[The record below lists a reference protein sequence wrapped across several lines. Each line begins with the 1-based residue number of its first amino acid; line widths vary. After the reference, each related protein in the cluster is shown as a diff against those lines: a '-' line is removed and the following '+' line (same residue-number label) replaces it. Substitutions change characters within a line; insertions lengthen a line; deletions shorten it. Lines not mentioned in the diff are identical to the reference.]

1 MKIGV
6 PRETTVGENR
16 VALIPDDVAKLV
28 KKGIEISLETGA
40 GAGSWFSDEEYVEAG
55 AKLVSDGVE
64 LLANSDFVVRVRKP
78 AREEIEPLR
87 KGTLHVSLLDPFLS
101 PETTSELSK
110 QGVSA
115 FSMEMI
121 PRTTYAQ
128 KMDVL
133 SSQANLAGYVAIVLA
148 AARLKK
154 ILPMMMTPAGTIKPS
169 RVFVLGAGVAGLQ
182 AIATAK
188 RLGARVDAFDIR
200 PEAAEQ
206 IESLGAKA
214 VRIDLGETESTSDG
228 YAKEISDEQ
237 KKRQKEEMARVCAAS
252 DIVITTAQV
261 FGRTAPQLVDEA
273 MVKAMQPGSVIVD
286 MAVATG
292 GNVEGSRPDEEIVIN
307 DVTIIGL
314 SNLPGFVAT
323 NASQMYSANLFN
335 FISEFM
341 DEESGDFRMDVE
353 NEILKATLVTHEG
366 AIVNERILQSG
377 RG

>member
-341 DEESGDFRMDVE
+341 DEESGGFRMDVE